1 MPATKPENI
10 DQYIAGFPG
19 YTQKLLEQIRETIKK
34 AVPKAEET
42 ISYGIPSFN
51 LAGHYLIYFAGYK
64 KHIGIYPVQVGNREF
79 DKDFSSYKT
88 SGKGAIQFQLDKPI
102 PLYLIAKIVK
112 FRAQENL
119 KKVKAKKK

>member
-19 YTQKLLEQIRETIKK
+19 YTQKLLEQIRATIKK
-34 AVPKAEET
+34 AAPKAEET

-64 KHIGIYPVQVGNREF
+64 KHVGVYPVPVGNREF

-88 SGKGAIQFQLDKPI
+88 SGKGAIQFPLDGPI
-102 PLYLIAKIVK
+102 PLDLITRIVK
-112 FRAQENL
+112 FRMKVNL
-119 KKVKAKKK
+119 EKAKKTKK